1 MGDMNWRYELSIR
14 MGGEKY
20 FDRQRVLN
28 QVPKD
33 SFKDAF
39 TDTFNDALNDP

>member
-1 MGDMNWRYELSIR
+1 MGGTNWRYELGIS

-33 SFKDAF
+33 SFKEAF
-39 TDTFNDALNDP
+39 IVAFNNALIDL